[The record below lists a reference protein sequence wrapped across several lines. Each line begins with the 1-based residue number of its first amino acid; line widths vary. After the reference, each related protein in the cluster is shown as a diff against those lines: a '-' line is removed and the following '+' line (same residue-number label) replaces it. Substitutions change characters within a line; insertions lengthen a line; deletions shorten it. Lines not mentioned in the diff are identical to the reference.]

1 MTLSDVLARLD
12 SPKTSDHK
20 QYIAKCPA
28 HDDRKASLCISTG
41 EDGRILLKCQA
52 GCDYRDVAA
61 AIGITEADLFPPKED
76 KPYIVATYQYQD
88 ASGVIVGE
96 KLRYSDKH
104 FTWRRPKGGG
114 WDYHKPA
121 ETPLYNLPALLQSDY
136 VFLVEGEKDVDNLKA
151 QGIPAV
157 CSPDGAGPGKWKSR
171 LSSWF
176 KDKRVYIIQ
185 DNDDVGKAY
194 AQEEAQKIS
203 GVSQLVKVLDLCGV
217 WPEIPEHGDI
227 SDLMQHIGAGNAIN
241 ALKKLVSDT
250 PEWIEPAQEDD
261 PFLSCFHTLD
271 GFSEEEAEWLVPG
284 WIPKGQ
290 ITLMAAD
297 GGIGKTTIWC
307 NIVAALSSGKPC
319 ILDPPGGVIR
329 PPYKVA
335 FLTTEDSV
343 RKKLKRKLRLA
354 GANEHNI
361 ITPDFLEDKSGLLR
375 ALKFGTDEL
384 ERFVRYFKPAL
395 CVFDPVQGFIPPDIN
410 MGNRNAMRDCMAPL
424 ISLGEECNTTFLVI
438 CHTNK
443 RKGAS
448 GRDRIA
454 DSADLWDIS
463 RSVIMAGYTDAQ
475 GIRYLS
481 NEKNNYSALQETLL
495 FTIDPDGQA
504 QATGTTWKRDRE
516 YMQDVAAQT
525 TSNKRENCKEFIL
538 DALELAGGKMES
550 QELEDQLK
558 ENDFAVRTWKRARA
572 ELKDEGLINT
582 TATGFGKNKVWY
594 VELTKGV
601 NSPDSG

>member
-1 MTLSDVLARLD
+1 M
-12 SPKTSDHK
+12 
-20 QYIAKCPA
+20 
-28 HDDRKASLCISTG
+28 
-41 EDGRILLKCQA
+41 
-52 GCDYRDVAA
+52 
-61 AIGITEADLFPPKED
+61 
-76 KPYIVATYQYQD
+76 
-88 ASGVIVGE
+88 
-96 KLRYSDKH
+96 
-104 FTWRRPKGGG
+104 
-114 WDYHKPA
+114 
-121 ETPLYNLPALLQSDY
+121 
-136 VFLVEGEKDVDNLKA
+136 
-151 QGIPAV
+151 
-157 CSPDGAGPGKWKSR
+157 
-171 LSSWF
+171 
-176 KDKRVYIIQ
+176 
-185 DNDDVGKAY
+185 
-194 AQEEAQKIS
+194 
-203 GVSQLVKVLDLCGV
+203 
-217 WPEIPEHGDI
+217 
-227 SDLMQHIGAGNAIN
+227 
-241 ALKKLVSDT
+241 
-250 PEWIEPAQEDD
+250 
-261 PFLSCFHTLD
+261 
-271 GFSEEEAEWLVPG
+271 PG

-329 PPYKVA
+329 SPYKVA

-463 RSVIMAGYTDAQ
+463 RSVLMAGYTDAQ

-504 QATGTTWKRDRE
+504 KTTGTTWKRDRE

-525 TSNKRENCKEFIL
+525 TSNKLESCKEFIL
-538 DALELAGGKMES
+538 NALEDAGEALMLN
-550 QELEDQLK
+550 ELEEQAVDYGFSRRTLRRAK
-558 ENDFAVRTWKRARA
+558 E
-572 ELKDEGLINT
+572 ELKQENVT
-582 TATGFGKNKVWY
+582 KVYAKGFGKEKEWL
-594 VELTKGV
+594 VELVKTDDA
-601 NSPDSG
+601 PDSG